1 MIQSDYQNKIQDL
14 QDQITKLSEHNAL
27 LMNAA
32 DQDSGKKFDESQL
45 RFRIV
50 FESSPIGNKIID
62 KELKIQQANMAMAKM
77 LGYNSAEELVGK
89 KILDYTPDEYVK
101 DWKFLQEQLWSQKS
115 NTFSFTHDG
124 GLGLGLYICAE
135 IVRRHGGDIGVH
147 STLGEGSTF
156 WFSLPAGPTIG

>member
-1 MIQSDYQNKIQDL
+1 MIQSDYQKKIQDL

-32 DQDSGKKFDESQL
+32 DLDSEKKFDESQL
-45 RFRIV
+45 RFRTV

-89 KILDYTPDEYVK
+89 KKQVFNL
-101 DWKFLQEQLWSQKS
+101 LR
-115 NTFSFTHDG
+115 N
-124 GLGLGLYICAE
+124 
-135 IVRRHGGDIGVH
+135 
-147 STLGEGSTF
+147 
-156 WFSLPAGPTIG
+156 